1 MNHQVRITYCPGCN
15 WLPRSCWMAQEL
27 LYTFAEE
34 PIEVTL
40 MPERDEK
47 GTFRIELNEN
57 LVWCRSRDGGFPDAK
72 TLKQRIRDLVNPE
85 RDLGHAEA

>member
-1 MNHQVRITYCPGCN
+1 
-15 WLPRSCWMAQEL
+15 
-27 LYTFAEE
+27 
-34 PIEVTL
+34 

>member
-27 LYTFAEE
+27 LYTFEEE

-40 MPERDEK
+40 MPERKEK